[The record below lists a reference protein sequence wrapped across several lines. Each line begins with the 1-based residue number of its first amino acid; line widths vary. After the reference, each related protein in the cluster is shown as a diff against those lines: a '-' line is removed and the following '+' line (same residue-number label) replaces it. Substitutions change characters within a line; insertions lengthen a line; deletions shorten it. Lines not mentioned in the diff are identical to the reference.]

1 MAPARARVHRRSPP
15 PLPRPRDAHD
25 PPRERASP
33 RRSFPAPAAA
43 AATSRLGETCAS
55 GVHVRE
61 RALRANQR
69 REEEVK
75 PRGGGRLL
83 PPGLAPPLPSA
94 AAASVREA
102 PASRAR
108 SAGRRLSNASAA
120 DVADAIGAWCTYT
133 STSRNATR

>member
-1 MAPARARVHRRSPP
+1 MAPARAPSIGVPP
-15 PLPRPRDAHD
+15 PRLPAPRDAHD
-25 PPRERASP
+25 PPASALPP
-33 RRSFPAPAAA
+33 RRSFPRPRRRRDE
-43 AATSRLGETCAS
+43 SLGETCAS

-83 PPGLAPPLPSA
+83 APGLAPPLPSA
-94 AAASVREA
+94 AATTAREA

-108 SAGRRLSNASAA
+108 SALRRLSNASAA
-120 DVADAIGAWCTYT
+120 AVADAIGAWCTYT